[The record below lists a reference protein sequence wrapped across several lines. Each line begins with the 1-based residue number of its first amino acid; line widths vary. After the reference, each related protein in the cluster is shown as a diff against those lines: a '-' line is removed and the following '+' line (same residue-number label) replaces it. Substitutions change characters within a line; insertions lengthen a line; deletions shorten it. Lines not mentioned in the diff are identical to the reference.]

1 MSDSST
7 RKVDHSLVDGLLLLH
22 DDPGLPVGGELGH
35 EGVVDENLVLLEHVA
50 VDGHDDLATNE
61 VVGVVGLDRH
71 GIGRELD
78 EGLSRAA
85 NDVARRERCGVLVND
100 ELLLGLGERLNS
112 GLIRKS
118 DAVELHLRRV
128 SLSCI
133 LPLGAHSHLH

>member
-1 MSDSST
+1 MPDSST
-7 RKVDHSLVDGLLLLH
+7 HNIAHSLVDGLLLLH

-50 VDGHDDLATNE
+50 VDGHDDLATNK

-71 GIGRELD
+71 GLGRELD

-85 NDVARRERCGVLVND
+85 NDVARRERGGVLVND
-100 ELLLGLGERLNS
+100 ELLLGLRERLNS

-118 DAVELHLRRV
+118 DAVELHLHRV
-128 SLSCI
+128 SPSST
-133 LPLGAHSHLH
+133 LPLCADSHLH